1 MEVQFV
7 EWKFRFVLEL
17 QYLKEFIAI
26 LWTAALSK
34 CTINI
39 GYLNLNLI
47 KFKLHIL
54 NPVLWNFS
62 GGPVAKNPLPNAG
75 DVVLILG
82 QGTKDP
88 TYQGATEP
96 MCHN

>member
-1 MEVQFV
+1 MC
-7 EWKFRFVLEL
+7 VLSRVGCDQL
-17 QYLKEFIAI
+17 FATPWMHL
-26 LWTAALSK
+26 LCL
-34 CTINI
+34 CI
-39 GYLNLNLI
+39 GRWV
-47 KFKLHIL
+47 LHHYGHLGSPIGHRS
-54 NPVLWNFS
+54 NNDGDFS

-88 TYQGATEP
+88 TYQRATEP

>member
-1 MEVQFV
+1 MGS
-7 EWKFRFVLEL
+7 LP
-17 QYLKEFIAI
+17 
-26 LWTAALSK
+26 LWPPGKPYRAHR
-34 CTINI
+34 INND
-39 GYLNLNLI
+39 GD
-47 KFKLHIL
+47 
-54 NPVLWNFS
+54 FS
-62 GGPVAKNPLPNAG
+62 GGPVVKSPLPNAG